1 MKRLGYLSLI
11 TLVITAIWLVLFI
24 AGLAGALLALNG
36 VACILGIV
44 GFLARNA
51 PLSLGTLAGGVL
63 FLLALVPMSLT
74 VFKEVV

>member
-1 MKRLGYLSLI
+1 LAYALLGIPSI
-11 TLVITAIWLVLFI
+11 IF
-24 AGLAGALLALNG
+24 GLLMFREKSPLKVAGALLALNG

-44 GFLARNA
+44 GFLARSA